1 MTRLLLCAFA
11 ILVCFIGYSSC
22 SEPNNIEYQENNNAD
37 FVAIQEFKYNGHDYI
52 KFVDA
57 INPGGMKKQFVVLH
71 SPDCE
76 KCADNMKN

>member
-11 ILVCFIGYSSC
+11 ILICLVSC
-22 SEPNNIEYQENNNAD
+22 SESNHEEYQDNNNAD

-57 INPGGMKKQFVVLH
+57 INPGGMKKQFVILH